1 MRRDLAHIREQL
13 LVERLVTG
21 DPAAKELLYDRYA
34 GALFNVVLQLVPVRP
49 RAEDVI
55 VRVFTWAFHH
65 IGAFHTSGYRTLFSW
80 LMLKAREFALKEA
93 LPETALTGNELMK
106 KEEGILQQFY
116 LILPADQQ
124 QVFRL
129 SYFKGLSIT
138 TIARLLALPEEQ
150 INEILGDAMKSF
162 RQFLKDSW
170 N

>member
-1 MRRDLAHIREQL
+1 MLI
-13 LVERLVTG
+13 ERLVIG

-34 GALFNVVLQLVPVRP
+34 GALYNMVLQLVPIRE
-49 RAEDVI
+49 RADDVI

-65 IGAFHTSGYRTLFSW
+65 IATFQTSGYKTLFAW
-80 LMLKAREFALKEA
+80 LMRKTRELAIKEA
-93 LPETALTGNELMK
+93 LPETALTGSALMK
-106 KEEGILQQFY
+106 QEEGILQRFY
-116 LILPADQQ
+116 LVLPAEQQ

-150 INEILGDAMKSF
+150 INDILEDAMKSF
-162 RQFLKDSW
+162 RQFLKDNW

>member
-1 MRRDLAHIREQL
+1 MLIEQ
-13 LVERLVTG
+13 LVTG

-34 GALFNVVLQLVPVRP
+34 GALYNVVLQLVPVRA

-65 IGAFHTSGYRTLFSW
+65 IGTFHTSGYRTLFSW
-80 LMLKAREFALKEA
+80 LMRKAREFAINEA
-93 LPETALTGNELMK
+93 LPETALTGKELMK

-138 TIARLLALPEEQ
+138 TIARLLAMPEGH
-150 INEILGDAMKSF
+150 INEILGDAMRSF
-162 RQFLKDSW
+162 RQFLRDSW

>member
-1 MRRDLAHIREQL
+1 MRRDLVHISEQML
-13 LVERLVTG
+13 IERLVMG
-21 DPAAKELLYDRYA
+21 EPAAKELLYDRYA
-34 GALFNVVLQLVPVRP
+34 GALYTMVLQLVPIRE
-49 RAEDVI
+49 RADDVI

-65 IGAFHTSGYRTLFSW
+65 IGTFRTSGYSTLFAW
-80 LMLKAREFALKEA
+80 LMRKTRELAIKEA
-93 LPETALTGNELMK
+93 LPETALTGSDLIK
-106 KEEGILQQFY
+106 QEEGVLQQFY

-150 INEILGDAMKSF
+150 INDTLGDAMKSF
-162 RQFLKDSW
+162 RQFLKNNW

>member
-1 MRRDLAHIREQL
+1 MRRDLAHISEQVL
-13 LVERLVTG
+13 IERLVIG

-34 GALFNVVLQLVPVRP
+34 GALYSMVLQLVPIRE
-49 RAEDVI
+49 RADDVI

-65 IGAFHTSGYRTLFSW
+65 IGTFHSSGYKTLFAW
-80 LMLKAREFALKEA
+80 LMRKTRELAIKEA
-93 LPETALTGNELMK
+93 LPETALTGSELMK
-106 KEEGILQQFY
+106 QEEGVLQRFY
-116 LILPADQQ
+116 LVLPADQQ

-150 INEILGDAMKSF
+150 INDILGDAMKSF
-162 RQFLKDSW
+162 RQFLKDTW